1 MERESAVGISRA
13 RSKTAPGS
21 TPSRCK
27 TLYLPGKESGHV
39 GHWSTG
45 NAEDSLQSRGVSI
58 RVPSTTLSDIGLDLY
73 QQHVRGSQPR
83 APPVQLIFQGP
94 FTVSWAFRHSFL
106 WHQAI
111 RNTPAP
117 ASPSS
122 PSHPAPKEQVG
133 PTGLLQPQPPLSTTC
148 CAPKSR
154 PFASAPA
161 RGHGQG

>member
-1 MERESAVGISRA
+1 M
-13 RSKTAPGS
+13 
-21 TPSRCK
+21 
-27 TLYLPGKESGHV
+27 

-94 FTVSWAFRHSFL
+94 FTLSWAFRHSFL
-106 WHQAI
+106 RHQAI
-111 RNTPAP
+111 HNTPGP

-122 PSHPAPKEQVG
+122 PSHPAPKELVG
-133 PTGLLQPQPPLSTTC
+133 PTGLLQPGPPSRTTC

-161 RGHGQG
+161 RGHGQGQKERERRSEEGGSVPGPPTFLVVSPGAHGTKRHGCIT